1 MKIKINQ
8 KDCIGCGSCSA
19 VCPNVFDLND
29 DNKAIIKDTNSDQG
43 ESDDECVQEAVDI
56 CPVDVIKVGI
66 EIMGALHA

>member
-56 CPVDVIKVGI
+56 CPVDVIKVEG
-66 EIMGALHA
+66 

>member
-8 KDCIGCGSCSA
+8 EECIGCGSCSA
-19 VCPNVFDLND
+19 VCPDVFDLND

-56 CPVDVIKVGI
+56 CPVDVIKI
-66 EIMGALHA
+66 EE